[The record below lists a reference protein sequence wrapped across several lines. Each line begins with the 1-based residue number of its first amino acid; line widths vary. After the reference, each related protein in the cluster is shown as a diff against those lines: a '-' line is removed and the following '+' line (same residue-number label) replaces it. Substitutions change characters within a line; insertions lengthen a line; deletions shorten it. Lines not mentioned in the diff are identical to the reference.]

1 MKISSSAGRRIALAA
16 SLVAAG
22 NVLSRLLGFI
32 REPVIAALFGA
43 TGATDAFEVAT
54 RLPTM
59 IFDVAIGGA
68 VSAVLVP
75 VFTSVT
81 DDEQSA
87 SDLFNSIALTVLAF
101 ASAMVLPLVIFA
113 DPLISLIAPDFSAD
127 THDLA
132 VTMSRITLPAVL
144 LLSVSAVASGR
155 LYAAERFAF
164 PAFSVSALN
173 ATVIVGALA
182 LTPVIGPP
190 GVAIGY
196 LAGAFAHL
204 GIQIPGLARTRIRLG
219 RPGLLANPQFHR
231 ALKLYAPVVGGLIFA
246 QLIVLIDTRLASG
259 AGEGSLAMM
268 RFATRLQQFPLGV
281 VVAAVTLATL
291 PLLSRAAPERFADLP
306 RSPEFR
312 RLLGLTTRYLLLLIV
327 PVTILM
333 IGLAEPIIRVV
344 YLRGEFVEA
353 SVQPTALALLIY
365 SLQLP
370 LVALDQLFIFAYY
383 SARNTRTPVLV
394 GVVGGLVYLAVAIP
408 AVGPVGFHGLVWANT
423 AQNAFHAVVL
433 GLLLWRAVGTVSL
446 RPHFGFGL
454 KLAGAA
460 VITIGAMVAL
470 SEFLRSTGYLS
481 EFPALILVTAGSLAV
496 YASATRA
503 FRFQEARDL
512 TDRLRTLLGR
522 YLPGSR

>member
-1 MKISSSAGRRIALAA
+1 M
-16 SLVAAG
+16 
-22 NVLSRLLGFI
+22 
-32 REPVIAALFGA
+32 
-43 TGATDAFEVAT
+43 AT

-81 DDEQSA
+81 DDERSV
-87 SDLFNSIALTVLAF
+87 SDLFNSISFTVLAF
-101 ASAMVLPLVIFA
+101 AGAMVLPLVIFA
-113 DPLISLIAPDFSAD
+113 DPMINLIAPDFSPD

-144 LLSVSAVASGR
+144 LLAVSAVASGR

-204 GIQIPGLARTRIRLG
+204 GIQIPGLARSRIRLG
-219 RPGLLANPQFHR
+219 RPGLLANPQFRR
-231 ALKLYAPVVGGLIFA
+231 ALGLYAPVVGGLVFA

-306 RSPEFR
+306 RSLEFR
-312 RLLGLTTRYLLLLIV
+312 RLLGLTARYLLLLIV

-333 IGLAEPIIRVV
+333 IGLSELIIRVV

-353 SVQPTALALLIY
+353 NVPPTALALLIY

-394 GVVGGLVYLAVAIP
+394 GLVGGFVYLAVALP
-408 AVGPVGFHGLVWANT
+408 SVGPAGFHGLVWANT
-423 AQNAFHAVVL
+423 AQNSFHALVL
-433 GLLLWRAVGTVSL
+433 GLLLWRAAGTVSP

-460 VITIGAMVAL
+460 GIMIGTMLVL
-470 SEFLRSTGYLS
+470 SEILGATGYLS
-481 EFPALILVTAGSLAV
+481 DFPMLVVVAVGSLAV
-496 YASATRA
+496 YAATTRA
-503 FRFQEARDL
+503 FRIQESRDL
-512 TDRLRTLLGR
+512 TDRLRSLFARYFPGR
-522 YLPGSR
+522 G

>member
-1 MKISSSAGRRIALAA
+1 MAA
-16 SLVAAG
+16 SVVAAG
-22 NVLSRLLGFI
+22 NILSRLLGFV

-81 DDEQSA
+81 HDERSA
-87 SDLFNSIALTVLAF
+87 SDLFHSIVITVFAF
-101 ASAMVLPLVIFA
+101 AGAMVLPLVIFA
-113 DPLISLIAPDFSAD
+113 DPLISLLAPEFSAE

-132 VTMSRITLPAVL
+132 VTMTRITLPAVL
-144 LLSVSAVASGR
+144 LLAVSAVASGR

-173 ATVIVGALA
+173 ATLIVGALA

-190 GVAIGY
+190 GVAVGY
-196 LAGAFAHL
+196 LVGAFAHL
-204 GIQIPGLARTRIRLG
+204 GIQIPGLARARTRFV
-219 RPGLLANPQFHR
+219 RPHLLSNPHLRR
-231 ALKLYAPVVGGLIFA
+231 ALGLYGPVVAGLIFA

-312 RLLGLTTRYLLLLIV
+312 RLLGLTVRYLLLLIV
-327 PVTILM
+327 PITILM
-333 IGLAEPIIRVV
+333 IGLTEPIIRVV

-353 SVQPTALALLIY
+353 NVSPTALALLIY
-365 SLQLP
+365 SVQLP

-394 GVVGGLVYLAVAIP
+394 GVAGGAVYLAVAIP
-408 AVGPVGFHGLVWANT
+408 GVESLGFHGLVWANT
-423 AQNAFHAVVL
+423 AQNSFHAVVL
-433 GLLLWRAVGTVSL
+433 GLLLWRATGITSL
-446 RPHFGFGL
+446 RPHVSFVL
-454 KLAGAA
+454 RLAGAA
-460 VITIGAMVAL
+460 ALTIVAVA
-470 SEFLRSTGYLS
+470 
-481 EFPALILVTAGSLAV
+481 ALNRVLGSSGIVADIPTVILVAAGSLAV
-496 YASATRA
+496 YAVAVRVVGI
-503 FRFQEARDL
+503 QEARDL
-512 TDRLRTLLGR
+512 SRQLRSAFAR
-522 YLPGSR
+522 FRPGAA